1 MSSQQLPATKT
12 LVSPADVFAALREQ
26 WTALWG
32 DTPSRG
38 SLLVLVAQWALETGR
53 GASCIAWNLGNIR
66 WTAGYP
72 SDWCEFPT
80 TEVID
85 GATVHVVGRF
95 RAFASL
101 EDGARDYLATLRH
114 EFATAWPFVL
124 SGDAAGFA
132 HAAKEADYY
141 TGSEATYAADMKSLF
156 KEFSRTLPDLETEV
170 DTTKRR
176 RRGGMNS

>member
-101 EDGARDYLATLRH
+101 EDGARDYLATLRGRFSRAWDCVLMGAPISFALACKRAGYFTAD
-114 EFATAWPFVL
+114 EQEYATALNELYF
-124 SGDAAGFA
+124 
-132 HAAKEADYY
+132 
-141 TGSEATYAADMKSLF
+141 
-156 KEFSRTLPDLETEV
+156 EFSRTLPDLETEV
-170 DTTKRR
+170 DTSDTSILK
-176 RRGGMNS
+176 G